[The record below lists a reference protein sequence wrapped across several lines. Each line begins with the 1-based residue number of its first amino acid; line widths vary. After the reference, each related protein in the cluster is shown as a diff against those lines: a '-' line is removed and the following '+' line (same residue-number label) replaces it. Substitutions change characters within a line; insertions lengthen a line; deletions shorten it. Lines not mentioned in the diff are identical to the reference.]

1 MGAAKL
7 VFRIA
12 LSLAVSALFIWLS
25 LRNADIRAVAHNIAA
40 ADPLR
45 VFAYALVLLTVHLV
59 RTVRWGILL
68 EPLGHVG
75 FKRLNAASAVG
86 FMLLILLPLRLGEF
100 GRPFAIAQPPAG
112 GGVRIRR
119 SGAMASCVVERIVD
133 GIAIGLLGVI
143 ALRLLG
149 GSASGKYASFARSA
163 SLAVAA
169 GFGGLCVALVLTIV
183 QHERALRLA
192 RAVLSPI
199 SPRLAE
205 RAVSMM
211 DAFLGA
217 VHLGSGWK
225 TAAFFALTVLYWAVT
240 GFGLWI
246 LASAFGIQL
255 TALMAATLLAVQVVG
270 VMVPAG
276 PGMVG
281 TMQFFTAIGISLF
294 YPGALDRGPLNDQIA
309 AYSNTIWFFQFAIQV
324 GLGLLFMATSHI
336 TVRGL
341 FSFSGAS
348 DGADEQGAV
357 RAA

>member
-1 MGAAKL
+1 MF
-7 VFRIA
+7 FRIA
-12 LSLAVSALFIWLS
+12 LSLAVSALFVWLS
-25 LRNADIRAVAHNIAA
+25 LRHADLRAVASNIAG
-40 ADPLR
+40 ADRLR
-45 VFAYALVLLTVHLV
+45 VLAYVGILVSIHFI

-86 FMLLILLPLRLGEF
+86 FMLLMLLPLRLGEF

-133 GIAIGLLGVI
+133 GIAIGLLGIV
-143 ALRLLG
+143 ALRML
-149 GSASGKYASFARSA
+149 GSAVTGSNAAFARTA

-169 GFGGLCVALVLTIV
+169 GFGALCVALILTIV
-183 QHERALRLA
+183 QHERALRVA
-192 RAVLSPI
+192 RWLLTPL

-205 RAVSMM
+205 RVVSMM

-225 TAAFFALTVLYWAVT
+225 TLAFFALTFVYWGMNGV
-240 GFGLWI
+240 GLWM
-246 LASAFGIQL
+246 LGSAFGIQL
-255 TALMAATLLAVQVVG
+255 SALMAATVLAVQVVG

-281 TMQFFTAIGISLF
+281 TMQYFTAIGVSLF
-294 YPGALDRGPLNDQIA
+294 LPGAMERGPLSDQVA
-309 AYSNTIWFFQFAIQV
+309 AFANTIWLLQFSVAV
-324 GLGLLFMATSHI
+324 GLGIVFMASSHI

-341 FSFSGAS
+341 LSFNSAET
-348 DGADEQGAV
+348 DAE
-357 RAA
+357 AAAA